1 MAGLNVEEQL
11 DVIDPDFSTSTVPDE
26 ARMDKG
32 ALTMAWWALC
42 SAMFYLVFA
51 ATLALNYG
59 ASNAI
64 VGMAAAIVVFTLIGV
79 ITTRFCIRTGMSVA
93 VFSQLL
99 FGRFGG
105 RFAIIL
111 LFLVAIYY
119 AVFEGSVIA
128 VAIQRYFPV
137 LEVWHAYLIVVA
149 YSIPL
154 VFGGIS
160 RWLDKFNG
168 YLLPFYALGL
178 FVAVG
183 LALTEYGY
191 SNAWL
196 SLGPDGG
203 TLDGRWWSC
212 FTSFMAI
219 WVLMMYTMD
228 YARFGKREDEKY
240 HEKLT
245 FGLPFYACT
254 FFINGVIGIFL
265 VATID
270 MQEALSEI
278 TIVFAILKLMGFWGL
293 LFIWISQTRIN
304 TANFQVATVNMQNFL
319 TQVTGKRVSKVLTA
333 IIVGII
339 VFLIMLT
346 DIFSFI
352 LEALSFQAIFIV
364 AWAGLALPAMISLM
378 RKDYTKDQYRQLL
391 GKQSLMGFPGVVI
404 WCISSG
410 CGLFV
415 LYALP
420 DLTAFASPTAVLI
433 SFVGFYVWLKF
444 MNMNS
449 VLNNFGGEVSRM

>member
-1 MAGLNVEEQL
+1 MSGLHL
-11 DVIDPDFSTSTVPDE
+11 DNHLDTIDPDFSSSMVPDE
-26 ARMDKG
+26 ARMARG

-59 ASNAI
+59 SINAI
-64 VGMAAAIVVFTLIGV
+64 VGMAAALIVFTLIGSV
-79 ITTRFCIRTGMSVA
+79 ATRFCVRTGMSVA

-99 FGRFGG
+99 FGRLGG
-105 RFAIIL
+105 RLAIVL

-137 LEVWHAYLIVVA
+137 LEVWHAYLIVIV

-154 VFGGIS
+154 VFGGVS
-160 RWLDKFNG
+160 QWLDKFNG
-168 YLLPFYALGL
+168 YLLPFYAIGL
-178 FVAVG
+178 FSAV
-183 LALTEYGY
+183 LLSLSEYGY
-191 SNAWL
+191 SNVWL

-203 TLDGRWWSC
+203 TLDDRWWPC
-212 FTSFMAI
+212 FTNFMAI

-228 YARFGKREDEKY
+228 YARFGKIEDEKY

-245 FGLPFYACT
+245 FGFPFYVCT

-270 MQEALSEI
+270 MEEALSEI
-278 TIVFAILKLMGFWGL
+278 TIVFALLKLMGFWGL

-319 TQVTGKRVSKVLTA
+319 SQLTGRKVSKILTA
-333 IIVGII
+333 VIVGVI

-352 LEALSFQAIFIV
+352 LEALAFQAIFIV
-364 AWAGLALPAMISLM
+364 AWAGVALPAMVSLM
-378 RKDYTKDQYRQLL
+378 RKNYTKEEYSQLL
-391 GKQSLMGFPGVVI
+391 GNQSLMGFTGLII
-404 WCISSG
+404 WCVSAS

-415 LYALP
+415 LYSLP
-420 DLTAFASPTAVLI
+420 DLTAFASPIAVLI
-433 SFVGFYVWLKF
+433 SLAGFYLWQKYFYINTAL
-444 MNMNS
+444 
-449 VLNNFGGEVSRM
+449 E